1 MTFVLDRLM
10 ADLDTM
16 PPHLEATAQP
26 SIGEIR
32 QGLDI
37 ERRQRL
43 TEKAEAQAAEDR
55 RRQQL
60 GEQARLLAA
69 GATAEEVVTAG
80 HANPAKPPMSK
91 AQLRK
96 AALKELGLYRKSVK
110 DRPVAIGYT
119 PTRTFKPVKFPYHAG
134 QKLGQLVRSVGGHWR
149 RALTSISSASVAG
162 GKLLGSQGRNLI
174 TIIEALRKHCWLQ
187 ADQEGRPV
195 EVREQV
201 FIQVDGEHYSFA
213 EEECGMSAST
223 FHRALQHPLAHLF
236 LRTQKMQAVDEES
249 GKAQRNV
256 GLIVSVALYEPQMPA
271 DLETAALEGKVDEGG
286 IFVVQ
291 DFNCQLEPCKDS
303 PLNSINKAA
312 CGKLQGQAMEG
323 LSAALATPGSWSDTQ
338 RVRRW
343 LNRAD
348 LASTA
353 SPSAGTL
360 DSFDKVG
367 FRGAAAAWQR
377 DNAVEWETACQLA
390 IEFDLEQAR
399 EVAATGYYKAL
410 IHLGMDVVREVVQR
424 TQRWINQQER
434 KGKVIETPGGLLMHH
449 LNKKA
454 RAATGYNI
462 RDLGMEVGSFTG

>member
-1 MTFVLDRLM
+1 MTFTLQRALSELDV
-10 ADLDTM
+10 M
-16 PPHLEATAQP
+16 PARVEATLPP
-26 SIGEIR
+26 SISEVKR
-32 QGLDI
+32 SS
-37 ERRQRL
+37 E
-43 TEKAEAQAAEDR
+43 EA

-60 GEQARLLAA
+60 AEQARLLGA
-69 GATAEEVVTAG
+69 GATAEEVAAAG
-80 HANPAKPPMSK
+80 HASPAKAEKPQSK
-91 AQLRK
+91 AQIRK

-119 PTRTFKPVKFPYHAG
+119 PTRTFKPVKFPYQAG
-134 QKLGQLVRSVGGHWR
+134 QKLGQLVRSVGSNWR

-174 TIIEALRKHCWLQ
+174 IIIEALRKLCWLQ
-187 ADQEGRPV
+187 ADNEGRPV
-195 EVREQV
+195 QVREQV

-213 EEECGMSAST
+213 EAECGMSAST

-271 DLETAALEGKVDEGG
+271 DLETAVLEGEVDEGG
-286 IFVVQ
+286 VFVVQ

-312 CGKLQGQAMEG
+312 CGKLTQQLTEG
-323 LSAALATPGSWSDTQ
+323 LSAASAAPGGWSDRQ

-343 LNRAD
+343 LDAAS
-348 LASTA
+348 LASKA
-353 SPSAGTL
+353 GESQSARTL
-360 DSFDKVG
+360 DSFDKER
-367 FRGAAAAWQR
+367 FRGAAAAAWEH
-377 DNAVEWETACQLA
+377 NTVEWETACQLA
-390 IEFDLEQAR
+390 IEFDREEAR
-399 EVAATGYYKAL
+399 EVAAMGYFKAL
-410 IHLGMDVVREVVQR
+410 IHLGMDAVRETVQR

-434 KGKVIETPGGLLMHH
+434 KGKVIDTPGGLLMHH

-462 RDLGMEVGSFTG
+462 RDLGMEVGSFTA

>member
-1 MTFVLDRLM
+1 MTFALQRSLNELEV
-10 ADLDTM
+10 M
-16 PPHLEATAQP
+16 PAHLEEALPP
-26 SIGEIR
+26 SIG
-32 QGLDI
+32 DV
-37 ERRQRL
+37 QRSN
-43 TEKAEAQAAEDR
+43 EEA

-60 GEQARLLAA
+60 AEQARLLAT
-69 GATAEEVVTAG
+69 GATAEEVAAAG
-80 HANPAKPPMSK
+80 HASPAKPPLSK

-110 DRPVAIGYT
+110 ERPVAIGYT
-119 PTRTFKPVKFPYHAG
+119 PTRTFKPVKFKYQAG
-134 QKLGQLVRSVGGHWR
+134 QQLSRLSRGVSREWRKL
-149 RALTSISSASVAG
+149 LTSISSASVAG

-174 TIIEALRKHCWLQ
+174 AIVEAVRKHCWLQ
-187 ADQEGRPV
+187 TNDEGRPV

-201 FIQVDGEHYSFA
+201 FVQVDGERYSFA

-236 LRTQKMQAVDEES
+236 LRTQKVQAVDDES

-256 GLIVSVALYEPQMPA
+256 GLIVSVALYEPEVPA
-271 DLETAALEGKVDEGG
+271 DLEAACQEGDVDEGG
-286 IFVVQ
+286 VFIVQ

-312 CGKLQGQAMEG
+312 CGKLMGQITEG
-323 LSAALATPGSWSDTQ
+323 LSAASAASGGWSDPQ

-343 LNRAD
+343 LDGAS
-348 LASTA
+348 LASKA
-353 SPSAGTL
+353 GENPSADTL
-360 DSFDKVG
+360 DSFDKIG

-454 RAATGYNI
+454 RAATGYNV
-462 RDLGMEVGSFTG
+462 RDLGMEMGSFTS